1 MNKTILQIFFI
12 VLCFNVLKANETRK
26 PNIIIFLSDDH
37 GAEDA
42 GCFGNPDLK
51 TPVIDQL
58 ANDGV
63 VFTNAFSP
71 VSVCAP
77 SRSALFTGL
86 YPHRNGCDKNH
97 GSIRPGIQTLP
108 GYLKPLG
115 YEVVLAGKKHIS
127 PEESFDFSY
136 IERHQIP
143 AFLAGKKEKPFCL
156 VVSFNTPHQPY
167 FNLKE
172 GFGRN
177 IVPKEWLPDTKET
190 RLYTAACYDHV
201 TLLDNELGAC
211 LYWVEKYGYSDAVQI
226 YTSDHGPAFPFAK
239 WTLYNQ
245 GIRVPLI
252 VKWKDKVLPGSVND
266 ALVSFV
272 DILPSIVEIAGG
284 ESPENIDG
292 KSLLP
297 LLQNKTDKL
306 HDFVY
311 ATYTNTG
318 VAGANEYPV
327 RAILNSKFKLIVNLK
342 HNNGFHIKR
351 MDMPDERAVIDSYSV
366 LQSWIKEG
374 TGTPAYERAMFHWN
388 RPFIEMYDLENDPYE
403 LVNVASDDK
412 FSDLKELL
420 LSELI
425 VWMKNQNDPIT
436 EELIELTGKI
446 K

>member
-12 VLCFNVLKANETRK
+12 VLCFSGLKANETRK

-58 ANDGV
+58 ATYGV

-143 AFLAGKKEKPFCL
+143 AFLAEKNEKPFCL

-167 FNLKE
+167 FNMKE

-177 IVPKEWLPDTKET
+177 IVPKKWLPDTKET
-190 RLYTAACYDHV
+190 RLYTTAYYDHV

-211 LYWVEKYGYSDAVQI
+211 LYWIEKYGYSDAVQI

-245 GIRVPLI
+245 GIRVPFI
-252 VKWKDKVLPGSVND
+252 VKWKNKVLPGTVND

-284 ESPENIDG
+284 ESAENIDG
-292 KSLLP
+292 KSLVP
-297 LLQNKTDKL
+297 LLQNKTGKL

-318 VAGANEYPV
+318 VAGANEYNI
-327 RAILNSKFKLIVNLK
+327 RAILNSKFKLIVNLNHK
-342 HNNGFHIKR
+342 NGFHIKR
-351 MDMPDERAVIDSYSV
+351 MDLPDERAVIDSYSV
-366 LQSWIKEG
+366 LQSWIKKG
-374 TGTPAYERAMFHWN
+374 TGTPTYERAMFHWN

-403 LVNVASDDK
+403 LVNVASEEK
-412 FSDLKELL
+412 FSDKKALL
-420 LSELI
+420 LSELME
-425 VWMKNQNDPIT
+425 WMKNQKDPLT

>member
-1 MNKTILQIFFI
+1 MNKTILPIFFI

-97 GSIRPGIQTLP
+97 GSIGPGIQTLP

-127 PEESFDFSY
+127 PEELFDFSY

-143 AFLAGKKEKPFCL
+143 AFLAGKNEKPFCL

-177 IVPKEWLPDTKET
+177 IVPKKWLPDTKET
-190 RLYTAACYDHV
+190 RLYTAAYYDHV

-245 GIRVPLI
+245 GIRVPFI
-252 VKWKDKVLPGSVND
+252 VKWKNKVLPGSVND

-272 DILPSIVEIAGG
+272 DILPSIVEIADG

-292 KSLLP
+292 KSLLS

-388 RPFIEMYDLENDPYE
+388 RPFIEIYDLENDPYE

-412 FSDLKELL
+412 FSDIKKLL
-420 LSELI
+420 LSELTE
-425 VWMKNQNDPIT
+425 WMKNQNDPIT